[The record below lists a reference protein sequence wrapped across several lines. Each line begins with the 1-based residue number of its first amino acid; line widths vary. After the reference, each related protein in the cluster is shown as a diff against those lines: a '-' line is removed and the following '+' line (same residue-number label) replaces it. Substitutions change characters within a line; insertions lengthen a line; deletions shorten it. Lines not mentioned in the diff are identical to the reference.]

1 MMSSKLILV
10 QQGAPS
16 GVPLSTVGY
25 HFGYRFGNHYEDCLG
40 DHYGEHFGDRF
51 KDPFGNH
58 FGYFLKHV
66 EKMQKSLMY
75 FYFWKGDCSG
85 IVGKCAYYPTCSKET
100 LSMLIPQFVAGE
112 YRIIWGPWVGRHLD
126 IRSIGPESTSGKTWC
141 HPHFYLKCRKEIK
154 DKEYY
159 RIDVIMY
166 DQWKSLDLDLE
177 QKLNLRSC
185 LVCIVWKL
193 PDKIF
198 FIYWFSCQIKPF

>member
-75 FYFWKGDCSG
+75 FYFWKEDCSG

-112 YRIIWGPWVGRHLD
+112 HRLFEAMSPKTFRLFLLMLLLHRHLPAKQALNSKQAANCKGYERIIQEI
-126 IRSIGPESTSGKTWC
+126 IRKSSFTTLNIQNRIFCSKDYNFEIASRTSIVCVLFEYST
-141 HPHFYLKCRKEIK
+141 
-154 DKEYY
+154 
-159 RIDVIMY
+159 
-166 DQWKSLDLDLE
+166 
-177 QKLNLRSC
+177 
-185 LVCIVWKL
+185 
-193 PDKIF
+193 KI
-198 FIYWFSCQIKPF
+198 WSW